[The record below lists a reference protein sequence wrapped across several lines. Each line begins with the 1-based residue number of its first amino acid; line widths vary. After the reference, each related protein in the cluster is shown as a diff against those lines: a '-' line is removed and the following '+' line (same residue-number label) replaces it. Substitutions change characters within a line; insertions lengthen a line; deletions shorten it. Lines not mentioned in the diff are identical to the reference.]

1 MARKR
6 AGATVRDR
14 KVVVRLNT
22 EESAELETKRTR
34 RDCDVS
40 TYFRTLM
47 KEDGDVQR

>member
-14 KVVVRLNT
+14 KVVVRLNS
-22 EESAELETKRTR
+22 EESEELETKRAR
-34 RDCDVS
+34 RGHDVS

-47 KEDGDVQR
+47 QEDSDVQA